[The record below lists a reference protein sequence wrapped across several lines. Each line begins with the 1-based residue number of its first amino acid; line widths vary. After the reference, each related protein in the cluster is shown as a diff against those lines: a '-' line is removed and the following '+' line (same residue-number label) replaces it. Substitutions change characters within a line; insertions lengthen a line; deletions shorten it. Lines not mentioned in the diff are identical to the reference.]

1 LKSRANSAFRKLLAD
16 LPRNVREQ
24 AVAAYL
30 LFRAN
35 PWHPSLHYKR
45 VHPTRAIMSVRV
57 GGDYRAVGIQ
67 REPGAILWFWI
78 GPHEQY
84 ETLLSNLKNRK

>member
-1 LKSRANSAFRKLLAD
+1 
-16 LPRNVREQ
+16 
-24 AVAAYL
+24 
-30 LFRAN
+30 
-35 PWHPSLHYKR
+35 
-45 VHPTRAIMSVRV
+45 MSVRV

-84 ETLLSNLKNRK
+84 ETLLANLKGRK

>member
-1 LKSRANSAFRKLLAD
+1 MKQGSKLLAG

-30 LFRAN
+30 LFREN
-35 PWHPSLHYKR
+35 PWHPSLHFKR
-45 VHPTRAIMSVRV
+45 VYPTKPIMSVRV
-57 GGDYRAVGIQ
+57 GSDYRAVGIQ
-67 REPGAILWFWI
+67 REPGAILWYWI

-84 ETLLSNLKNRK
+84 ETLLANRKR

>member
-1 LKSRANSAFRKLLAD
+1 LKSRTNAAFRELLAD
-16 LPRNVREQ
+16 LPANVREQ
-24 AVAAYL
+24 AFSAYL
-30 LFRAN
+30 LFRDN
-35 PWHPSLHYKR
+35 PSHASLHYKK
-45 VHPTRAIMSVRV
+45 VHPNRPIMSVRV

-84 ETLLSNLKNRK
+84 ETLLANLKYRK